1 MQVVGLAPGMPWLLL
16 MMIMLVLMWYL
27 SVGGGRCP
35 IFRGQPLHFL
45 GEISVYAVR
54 KLLLQH
60 IVY

>member
-1 MQVVGLAPGMPWLLL
+1 MSWLLLL
-16 MMIMLVLMWYL
+16 MMMMLVLMWYL

-45 GEISVYAVR
+45 GEISFYAVR